1 MTILLADGFELGT
14 SLSEANTMSGNVMT
28 STANATSTFTYGASS
43 SGQGR
48 SLTIGMFPT
57 TTNTGAAGGAVTS
70 PVTGFLGASGAV
82 GYKFS
87 MTFKAKLNAS
97 KVATTSVFGLSNS
110 TINGSYFRLS
120 TASALASLPVTLNVD
135 VGTATIGTFTSP
147 SDYNL
152 HTYTLTATKTAA
164 NVWSVQVYLDN
175 TRVLNLTGIAGSLVD
190 AIVMYWAYSN
200 GATLTSQTNMFSEID
215 DFCLS
220 DTSPLGVINIR
231 HVLGSSDIQAQFTR
245 VGSAGSNYASVDN
258 ISLTTGN
265 SLTASGTAEDIY
277 GTNTALGTGRRVVAA
292 CATVVASGASSDNIA
307 AQASSGGNS
316 ITSGPIALG
325 AVDARISTGWVPL
338 AISGGDLT
346 TLRYG
351 QAKT

>member
-14 SLSEANTMSGNVMT
+14 SLAEANTMSGNVIT
-28 STANATSTFTYGASS
+28 STANASSTFTYGASS

-48 SLTIGMFPT
+48 SLTIAMFPT
-57 TTNTGAAGGAVTS
+57 TTSGSASGGAVTS
-70 PVTGFLGASGAV
+70 PVSGFLGASGAV
-82 GYKFS
+82 GYKFTMS
-87 MTFKAKLNAS
+87 FKAKLNAN
-97 KVATTSVFGLSNS
+97 KVAIISVFGMNNS
-110 TINGSYFRLS
+110 AINGSYFRLS
-120 TASALASLPVTLNVD
+120 TASALSTLPVTLSLD
-135 VGTATIGTFTSP
+135 VGTATVGSFTSP

-152 HTYTLTATKTAA
+152 HTYTMTATKTAA
-164 NVWSVQVYLDN
+164 NVWSVQVYLD
-175 TRVLNLTGIAGSLVD
+175 TIQVINLTGVSAALVD
-190 AIVMYWAYSN
+190 AMVMYWAYSN
-200 GATLTSQTNMFSEID
+200 GAALTSQTNMFSEID
-215 DFCLS
+215 DFYLS
-220 DTSPLGVINIR
+220 DTSPLGIVTIR
-231 HVLGSSDIQAQFTR
+231 HIAGSSDIQAQFTK

-265 SLTASGTAEDIY
+265 SLTAAGTAEDIY

-292 CATVVASGASSDNIA
+292 CATVIASGASSDNIA
-307 AQASSGGNS
+307 AKASSGGNS